1 MTLLGQLNL
10 TISKQKHATIV
21 LIGRRFPYF
30 YMNCNLAFYGPNQ
43 VLKRLSDIREVKD
56 LILVNIGYMIKMNM
70 NYHYEIYLYL
80 VSKTIFFGFVI
91 ISLTSYL
98 SSYNSGCLDITVT
111 VNAFREEA
119 KDMLTK

>member
-1 MTLLGQLNL
+1 
-10 TISKQKHATIV
+10 
-21 LIGRRFPYF
+21 
-30 YMNCNLAFYGPNQ
+30 
-43 VLKRLSDIREVKD
+43 
-56 LILVNIGYMIKMNM
+56 MIKMNM

-91 ISLTSYL
+91 ISLTSYF
-98 SSYNSGCLDITVT
+98 SSYDSGCLDITVT